1 MIARVRRYGC
11 NFIIYS
17 INGASYHLYYKRR
30 LIENEDIILGEDIE
44 QINSSVEL
52 IFLKEKNRLD
62 KRRELWSIFNY
73 YNTNC
78 ITNKDDPTYRY
89 ETI

>member
-1 MIARVRRYGC
+1 MC

-17 INGASYHLYYKRR
+17 INGTSYQIYYKRR

-73 YNTNC
+73 YNINC
-78 ITNKDDPTYRY
+78 ITNKDDPT
-89 ETI
+89 